1 MTILCFKRL
10 ILQRVLLNS
19 KIHRVTV
26 TDAELDYE
34 GSLTLDRNLMD
45 AADLFPFEE
54 VHIFNLTNGHRFSTY
69 VIEGVRGSNTVCV
82 NGAAAHLAR
91 KGDCLI
97 IADFALYD
105 EEQSEAHVPKL
116 IYVDEM
122 NNISSIKSGINA
134 LKLATDG

>member
-1 MTILCFKRL
+1 MRRILLK
-10 ILQRVLLNS
+10 S

-45 AADLFPFEE
+45 AADLFPYEE

-69 VIEGVRGSNTVCV
+69 VIEGDRGSNTVCV

-97 IADFALYD
+97 IADFAIYD
-105 EEQSEAHVPKL
+105 ENQSRSHKPRLV
-116 IYVDEM
+116 YVDE
-122 NNISSIKSGINA
+122 NNDIMEIKSGVDV
-134 LKLATDG
+134 LRLAADE

>member
-1 MTILCFKRL
+1 M
-10 ILQRVLLNS
+10 QRVLLKS

-45 AADLFPFEE
+45 AADLFPYEE

-69 VIEGVRGSNTVCV
+69 VIEGARGSNIVCV

-97 IADFALYD
+97 IADFAIYD
-105 EEQSEAHVPKL
+105 EEQSKTHRPRL

-122 NNISSIKSGINA
+122 NNIRSIKSGING

>member
-1 MTILCFKRL
+1 M
-10 ILQRVLLNS
+10 QRVLLKS

-45 AADLFPFEE
+45 AADLFPYEE

-69 VIEGVRGSNTVCV
+69 VIEGARGSNTVCV

-97 IADFALYD
+97 IADFAIYD
-105 EEQSEAHVPKL
+105 GEQSKTHVPKL

>member
-1 MTILCFKRL
+1 M
-10 ILQRVLLNS
+10 QRVLLKS

-45 AADLFPFEE
+45 AADLFPYEQ
-54 VHIFNLTNGHRFSTY
+54 VDIFNLTNGHRFSTY
-69 VIEGVRGSNTVCV
+69 VIEGPRGLNTVCV

-97 IADFALYD
+97 IADFAIYD
-105 EEQSEAHVPKL
+105 EEQSKAHSPRLV
-116 IYVDEM
+116 YVDEA
-122 NNISSIKSGINA
+122 NNIVSVKSEIVG
-134 LKLATDG
+134 LKVATDE